1 MEYNDPFERYPFLA
15 SVKICNLIMASRPV
29 RILLCSSNME
39 PGGSERQ
46 LLYLLRGLDRSRFD
60 PMLYLLYDQGALLN
74 DIPQDIRRFAFWNEH
89 REPRLSWPGRIH
101 QWQIAHLQSVIARER
116 IDVTYDRLFHMT
128 MIAGPATR
136 RANVPRVSTIVS
148 PPEFDVERSEN
159 RWRWIKRRRLA
170 LAYRESAAL
179 LTVAS
184 GTAESASQYYGI
196 PRDRFQVVPS
206 PIDRARIEQL
216 AEEAVP
222 APGFRKD
229 RVHVLAAGRL
239 SAEKGHRYLIE
250 AVGRYL
256 KAREMG
262 SLPDLELHL
271 AGNGPLRE
279 SLVSLTIDLGIADHV
294 HFYGHVPNPY
304 AMMHRCDLFCM
315 PSLYE
320 GMPNA
325 MLEAMACGAPVV
337 ASNTKQGPGEL
348 LREHPIGQLVPPA
361 DPDALCTAIQ
371 DRFRSPQP
379 WLDRAELA
387 KSYVKTHHDMSR
399 WLDTMSGIFL
409 SACKISTQ

>member
-1 MEYNDPFERYPFLA
+1 
-15 SVKICNLIMASRPV
+15 
-29 RILLCSSNME
+29 ME

-46 LLYLLRGLDRSRFD
+46 LLYLLRGLDRSRFE
-60 PMLYLLYDQGALLN
+60 PLLYLLYDQGALLKE
-74 DIPQDIRRFAFWNEH
+74 IPDDIRRFAFWNEH
-89 REPRLSWPGRIH
+89 HEPRLSWPGRIH
-101 QWQIAHLQSVIARER
+101 QWQIHHLKNVIVRER

-128 MIAGPATR
+128 MISGPATG
-136 RANVPRVSTIVS
+136 RAGVPRVSTIVS

-170 LAYRESAAL
+170 RAYRESAAL
-179 LTVAS
+179 LTVAA
-184 GTAESASQYYGI
+184 GTAESASRYYRI

-206 PIDRARIEQL
+206 PIDRTRIESLSHSELQ
-216 AEEAVP
+216 P
-222 APGFRKD
+222 PSFRKD
-229 RVHVLAAGRL
+229 RVHVMAAGRL

-250 AVGRYL
+250 AVGKYL
-256 KAREMG
+256 KTRQQE

-271 AGNGPLRE
+271 AGDGPLRGD
-279 SLVSLTIDLGIADHV
+279 LVSLTNELGIANHV

-304 AMMHRCDLFCM
+304 AMMQRCDLFCM

-348 LREHPIGQLVPPA
+348 LREHPLGSLVPLG
-361 DPDALCTAIQ
+361 DPGALCVAIQ

-379 WLDRAELA
+379 WLDRAKQA
-387 KSYVKTHHDMSR
+387 KEYVRKHHDMSR

-409 SACKISTQ
+409 TVCRNSTS

>member
-1 MEYNDPFERYPFLA
+1 
-15 SVKICNLIMASRPV
+15 
-29 RILLCSSNME
+29 ME

-60 PMLYLLYDQGALLN
+60 PMLYLLYDQGALLQE
-74 DIPQDIRRFAFWNEH
+74 IPDDIRRFAFWNEH

-101 QWQIAHLQSVIARER
+101 QWQIAHLRNVVLRER

-136 RANVPRVSTIVS
+136 QANVPRVSTIVS

-159 RWRWIKRRRLA
+159 RWRSIKRRRLA
-170 LAYRESAAL
+170 RAYRESAAL
-179 LTVAS
+179 LTVAA
-184 GTAESASQYYGI
+184 GTADSASSYYRI
-196 PRDRFQVVPS
+196 PRERFQVVPS

-216 AEEAVP
+216 ADEDVP
-222 APGFRKD
+222 SPGFRKES
-229 RVHVLAAGRL
+229 VHVLAAGRL
-239 SAEKGHRYLIE
+239 STEKGHRYLIE
-250 AVGRYL
+250 AVGKYL
-256 KAREMG
+256 KSRQRE

-271 AGNGPLRE
+271 AGDGPLRD
-279 SLVSLTIDLGIADHV
+279 SLVSLTNELGIADHV

-304 AMMHRCDLFCM
+304 AMMRRCDLFCM

-348 LREHPIGQLVPPA
+348 LREHPIGHLVPPA
-361 DPDALCTAIQ
+361 DSDALCIAIQ
-371 DRFRSPQP
+371 DRFRNPQP
-379 WLDRAELA
+379 WLQRANGA
-387 KSYVKTHHDMSR
+387 KDYVRAHHDMSR

-409 SACKISTQ
+409 SACKFSNQ